1 METRSPA
8 RNHPVLI
15 PAGIILLLFLLWV
28 SPLPARDIP
37 KLSGHVNDT
46 AGMLHTSTQRQLEAV
61 LTDLEK
67 TDSTQVAVLTI
78 DSLEGDS
85 LEDFSMRV
93 AEQWKIGQKGSDNG
107 AILLVARRD
116 RKIRIE
122 VGYGLEGR
130 LTDLTAGRIIRN
142 VIAPRF
148 KSGRFDQGIS
158 EGVGAIIA
166 AVRGEFTAPARPA
179 SRKVGRNTGGL
190 PVGLLLMLFFVYV
203 VSRVNRP
210 LGAAAGGLFAPIAG
224 ATLFNLGWIGT
235 LTLIPVG
242 LVGGLLLGIF
252 GSPLSFGHTIG
263 NGRGGFGG
271 GLGGGGFSS
280 GGFGG
285 FSGGGGGFGGGGA
298 SGGW

>member
-1 METRSPA
+1 MVSRSSAHKHPA
-8 RNHPVLI
+8 I
-15 PAGIILLLFLLWV
+15 IAASILLLILLWV

-37 KLSGHVNDT
+37 QLSGHVNDT
-46 AGMLHTSTQRQLEAV
+46 AGMLHASTKNQLEAV

-93 AEQWKIGQKGSDNG
+93 AEQWKIGQKGTDNG

-122 VGYGLEGR
+122 VGYGLEGK
-130 LTDLTAGRIIRN
+130 LTDLTAGRIIRD
-142 VIAPRF
+142 VIAPQF

-158 EGVGAIIA
+158 AGVGAIIA
-166 AVRGEFTAPARPA
+166 AVRGEYTAPAGPV
-179 SRKVGRNTGGL
+179 SRNTRRNSGGL
-190 PVGLLLMLFFVYV
+190 PIGLLMMLFFVHIAG
-203 VSRVNRP
+203 RIKRP

-224 ATLFNLGWIGT
+224 ATLFNLGWLAT
-235 LTLIPVG
+235 LALIPVG
-242 LVGGLLLGIF
+242 LVGGLLLGVF
-252 GSPLSFGHTIG
+252 GSPLSFGHTSG
-263 NGRGGFGG
+263 HGRGGFGG